1 MLSRR
6 TEVYIEYENKDISA
20 DIKPYLLDFSYQ
32 DNEDEADDL
41 QITLEDKKELWQKD
55 WFPERG
61 AKIKAEIITIN
72 YEYEGQRLR
81 LPCGTFEIDDISCSG
96 PPNTVKLKAIS
107 IPVSN
112 SVNQETKTR
121 AWEKI
126 SFKDIANEIASK
138 NGMGIMIDINND
150 KFYDRVDQNQESDLA
165 FVKRLCKDMGLVIKV
180 ANLNIVIFEDKKY
193 EEKSVV
199 RTITKSEPSLKS
211 YEFNINSLSAYKA
224 AKVSYK
230 DPETGDLEEAIV
242 ENEIE
247 QNSSKTL
254 QINQRVKNKGEAE
267 ELGKKSLQKENKKTR
282 TARFTL
288 AGDIKLVAK
297 QTIRVEGWGKFDG
310 KYLVNNA
317 THKIGTSGYT
327 VDVDCS
333 KI

>member
-41 QITLEDKKELWQKD
+41 QVTLEDKEGLWQKD
-55 WFPERG
+55 WFPEKG

-72 YEYEGQRLR
+72 YEFEGQRLR
-81 LPCGTFEIDDISCSG
+81 LPCGTFEIDDIGCSR
-96 PPNTVKLKAIS
+96 PPSTVKLKAIS

-112 SVNQETKTR
+112 SVNQEKKTK
-121 AWEKI
+121 AWEKVF
-126 SFKDIANEIASK
+126 FKSIANEIANN
-138 NGMGIMIDINND
+138 NGMGIMIDITND

-165 FVKRLCKDMGLVIKV
+165 FLKRLCKDMGLVIKIS
-180 ANLNIVIFEDKKY
+180 NLDIIILDDKKY
-193 EEKSVV
+193 QEKSVV
-199 RTITKSEPSLKS
+199 RTITKGEPSLIS
-211 YEFNINSLSAYKA
+211 YDFNVNSLSAYKA

-230 DPETGDLEEAIV
+230 DPETGDLEEAV
-242 ENEIE
+242 VDNEIE
-247 QNSSKTL
+247 QNSGKIL

-267 ELGKKSLQKENKKTR
+267 ELAKKSLQKENKKTR

-297 QTIRVEGWGKFDG
+297 QTIQVEGWGKFDG

-317 THKIGTSGYT
+317 THKISTSGYV
-327 VDVDCS
+327 VDIDCS
-333 KI
+333 KV

>member
-112 SVNQETKTR
+112 NANQETKTR

-165 FVKRLCKDMGLVIKV
+165 FLKRLCKDMGLVIKV

-199 RTITKSEPSLKS
+199 RTIMKGEPSLKS

-247 QNSSKTL
+247 QNSNKTL

-267 ELGKKSLQKENKKTR
+267 ELAKKSLQKENKKTR
-282 TARFTL
+282 TAKFTL

-297 QTIRVEGWGKFDG
+297 QTIQAEGWGKFDG

-327 VDVDCS
+327 VDIDCS
-333 KI
+333 KV